1 MDECAITTTTT
12 MKHLNQRNPSID
24 HSQHA
29 HLSRMASQPQHNS
42 SALHHLENSVKT
54 PIVAKTEI
62 VIEHSAHIHRQ
73 VKTSPEPSQETQWR
87 AVMTKLKQNY

>member
-1 MDECAITTTTT
+1 

-29 HLSRMASQPQHNS
+29 YLSRMASQPQHNS

-54 PIVAKTEI
+54 PMVAKTEI

-87 AVMTKLKQNY
+87 AVMTKLKQNF